1 MVAGAELTG
10 AYAGSTSNIALD
22 TTRAETEPEF
32 RALTAKPRAACG
44 DCHAANN
51 KPG

>member
-1 MVAGAELTG
+1 MLAGARGVRTSR
-10 AYAGSTSNIALD
+10 STPSGL
-22 TTRAETEPEF
+22 ETEPEF

-44 DCHAANN
+44 DCHAADH

>member
-1 MVAGAELTG
+1 MVSSAELAGAH
-10 AYAGSTSNIALD
+10 AGSTSNTD

-44 DCHAANN
+44 DCHATDH

>member
-1 MVAGAELTG
+1 MVSSAELAGAH
-10 AYAGSTSNIALD
+10 AGSTSNIALD

-44 DCHAANN
+44 DCRATDHE
-51 KPG
+51 PG